1 MTASMATP
9 APPRRPFTS
18 VWDFVVRAY
27 RPFAAWIGVGTA
39 LVHGVIIPLLPLFGR
54 APVAIDWMGVAA
66 FLGVLWGPL
75 VAARTVEKLKG
86 VTS

>member
-1 MTASMATP
+1 MTAPS
-9 APPRRPFTS
+9 APVRRPFAS
-18 VWDFVVRAY
+18 FWDFVVRGY
-27 RPFAAWIGVGTA
+27 RPVAAWIGAGTA
-39 LVHGVIIPLLPLFGR
+39 LVHGMIIPMLPVFGR

-75 VAARTVEKLKG
+75 VVARTVEKIRG